1 MNGRYVKLYTK
12 NWEQVVFVPFVCKRC
27 GKCCREVGVYY
38 EFINWKRAAKYRCI
52 PIYRLA
58 NQFVEHIKKHQV
70 DNKLANQFGEHIK
83 KYRVD
88 NRPCFFYNDKRNKCS
103 IYRIRPSECRSYPL
117 YTDAGSMGIDC
128 PGKIERIKLYEGL
141 APDCAGTKNKTPICP
156 EVWEE
161 ILRKLDSINVSDKI
175 KRKFITINE
184 KEVKGRKQK

>member
-1 MNGRYVKLYTK
+1 MNGDYLKLYTK
-12 NWEQVVFVPFVCKRC
+12 NWEQVVFVPFICKRC
-27 GKCCREVGVYY
+27 GKCCREVSVD
-38 EFINWKRAAKYRCI
+38 
-52 PIYRLA
+52 YRLFNGHRVA
-58 NQFVEHIKKHQV
+58 KHLRISFKEAETRVLKHFNQHPSNKPCLFFIADKK
-70 DNKLANQFGEHIK
+70 G
-83 KYRVD
+83 
-88 NRPCFFYNDKRNKCS
+88 CS
-103 IYRIRPSECRSYPL
+103 IYRVRPSVCRSYPL

-184 KEVKGRKQK
+184 REVTGRKK